1 MSIHCDTWL
10 VNKYNNVNNIYY
22 FVVFILETGL
32 ILSIISETSKKL
44 YTRHFTVK
52 EGAIIKNLDP
62 GVPGKLF
69 DDFLRHSLSECLLVD
84 GDTLTLLKNRIYLT

>member
-62 GVPGKLF
+62 GGYRVSYLMTSLGI
-69 DDFLRHSLSECLLVD
+69 HSLSVCWWTVIL
-84 GDTLTLLKNRIYLT
+84 